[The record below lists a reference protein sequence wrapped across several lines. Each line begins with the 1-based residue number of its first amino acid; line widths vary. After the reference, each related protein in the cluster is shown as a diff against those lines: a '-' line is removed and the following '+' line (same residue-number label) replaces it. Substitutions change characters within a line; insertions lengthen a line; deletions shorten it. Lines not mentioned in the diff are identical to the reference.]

1 MHTING
7 VATLTGTVASEAGK
21 ARAMAIAK
29 ATDGVKKVADKLRIA
44 KDADRPAGA
53 KEAGRETTKQGTR
66 GVTDDWVKSRIYSQ
80 FLSEDALEN
89 SDVDISV
96 KSGVVTL
103 SGTVASA
110 TGRTRAVAI
119 AKGTEGVKDVKD
131 SLKVAKK

>member
-1 MHTING
+1 
-7 VATLTGTVASEAGK
+7 VTLT
-21 ARAMAIAK
+21 
-29 ATDGVKKVADKLRIA
+29 
-44 KDADRPAGA
+44 
-53 KEAGRETTKQGTR
+53 
-66 GVTDDWVKSRIYSQ
+66 
-80 FLSEDALEN
+80 EDALEN

-110 TGRTRAVAI
+110 AGRTRAVAI